1 MSVLAIDL
9 GPSLR
14 GLAER
19 EGSKR
24 LQRPLHIGGLS
35 VRLLRGEF
43 IVERLR
49 IDGLSPS
56 DAPFFVAERITD
68 RDALVV
74 HRVR

>member
-56 DAPFFVAERITD
+56 DAPFFVAERITVGMPWWSIVL
-68 RDALVV
+68 R
-74 HRVR
+74 